1 MSLKL
6 ILTIFFITVFIYSL
20 IRPFTSN
27 YAKISILIGSFLG
40 ALFSNNTKLL
50 ALISDYVGLE
60 KTLDL
65 VLYIFIVFA
74 FLFCIYII
82 NRFKEIDN
90 KMSEIAKK
98 LALKNSRDS

>member
-6 ILTIFFITVFIYSL
+6 ILTIFFILLFIYSL
-20 IRPFTSN
+20 IRPFSSN
-27 YAKISILIGSFLG
+27 YAKIAILSGSFLG
-40 ALFSNNTKLL
+40 ALFSNNTKLV
-50 ALISDYVGLE
+50 ALISDFVGLE

-65 VLYIFIVFA
+65 VLYIFLVFT
-74 FLFCIYII
+74 FLFCVYVI

-90 KMSEIAKK
+90 KITDIAKK